1 MPLTYFNGKQ
11 RKEKKMNYSIV
22 KEYGRHEVSS
32 RKVFGFASVN
42 VVVFLVVFF
51 FIIVTFLIF

>member
-32 RKVFGFASVN
+32 RKVFGSASVN

-51 FIIVTFLIF
+51 FIVVISLIF

>member
-42 VVVFLVVFF
+42 VAVFLVVFF
-51 FIIVTFLIF
+51 FIVVISLIF

>member
-51 FIIVTFLIF
+51 FIVVISLIF

>member
-22 KEYGRHEVSS
+22 NEYERHEVSS
-32 RKVFGFASVN
+32 VKVFGFASVN

-51 FIIVTFLIF
+51 FVVVISLIF

>member
-42 VVVFLVVFF
+42 IVVFLVVFF
-51 FIIVTFLIF
+51 FIVVISLIF

>member
-11 RKEKKMNYSIV
+11 RKEKKINYSIV

-51 FIIVTFLIF
+51 FIVVISLIF

>member
-1 MPLTYFNGKQ
+1 
-11 RKEKKMNYSIV
+11 MNYSIV

-32 RKVFGFASVN
+32 RKVFGSASVN

-51 FIIVTFLIF
+51 FIVVISLIF

>member
-1 MPLTYFNGKQ
+1 
-11 RKEKKMNYSIV
+11 MNYSIV

-32 RKVFGFASVN
+32 RKDFGFASVN

-51 FIIVTFLIF
+51 FIVVISLIF